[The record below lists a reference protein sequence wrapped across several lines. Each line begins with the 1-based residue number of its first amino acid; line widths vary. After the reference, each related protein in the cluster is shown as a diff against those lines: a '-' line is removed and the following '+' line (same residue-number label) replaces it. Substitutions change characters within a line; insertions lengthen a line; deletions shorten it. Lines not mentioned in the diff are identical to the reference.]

1 MKYSDVKILSEKDI
15 KNHIKKQ
22 KDNYQKIK
30 FDHSFGLIK
39 NPMGIRIFRKNV
51 AKLKT
56 ELNRRKNDQ

>member
-1 MKYSDVKILSEKDI
+1 MKYSYIKGLSENDI

-30 FDHSFGLIK
+30 FDHAFGLIK
-39 NPMGIRIFRKNV
+39 NPMEIRSFRRNI

-56 ELNRRKNDQ
+56 ELNKRINDS

>member
-1 MKYSDVKILSEKDI
+1 MKYSDIEVLSKKDI

-30 FDHSFGLIK
+30 FDHVFGLIK
-39 NPMGIRIFRKNV
+39 NPMEIRIFRKNI

-56 ELNRRKNDQ
+56 ELNKRRNDS